1 MPSFVVLQIALR
13 VEGLATLW
21 LCADEG
27 WLRLVDAL
35 VHLKVAALT
44 ERLVTARILAL
55 VGLSPLVQVHVSP

>member
-44 ERLVTARILAL
+44 ERLVAARKLAL
-55 VGLSPLVQVHVSP
+55 ERLGSFVKVHVGP